1 MVMPLRLSALN
12 RKLVR
17 DLLAMKAQ
25 AFAIAMVVASGVSM
39 YVMYLSNF
47 ASLQGTR
54 AAYYSQQRFADVFAS
69 MKRAP
74 ERVGAE
80 IAALPGVTAIETRVV
95 ANVTLDLAQL
105 DEPASGRLV
114 SIPADRRPRVNDL
127 FLRRGRWIEAG
138 RRDEVLASEG
148 FVTAHGLNPGDRIP
162 AVINGRLRQLTIVGV
177 ALSPEYI
184 YSIRP
189 GELVPD
195 DKRFGIFWMDRQA
208 LGAAFDMEGGFN
220 DVVLKLA
227 PGTSAD
233 QVIARLDRILE
244 PYGGLGAIPRAL
256 QLSHWTVENELAQ
269 LESFGFMLPLVFLL
283 VAAFILNVALTRA
296 LALQRAQIAAL
307 KALGYANI
315 AIGWHYLKW
324 ALVIGA
330 LGVALGIAAGVWLG
344 HLIIGLYNKFFR
356 FPELHFRVPLSVVFG
371 AMAMTLIAAGA
382 GAFSAVRRAV
392 RVPPAEAMRPEPPAG
407 FRRSVLETPAISRR
421 LGAAG
426 RMVLRNVT
434 RHPLRASA
442 SIVGIG
448 FAVAIL
454 MVGFVFSDAID
465 RLIETQFWLAE
476 RQDVTVGFVEPRSSE
491 ARHALA
497 RLPGVVAVEPQRSVA
512 VRVRSGHRERYLSL
526 TGVPPAPRFKRI
538 VDRDGVTAADAAV
551 GRRAVENPRG
561 RPRCDARRHG
571 DASRCSKASVRCGRW
586 RWPAWSMT
594 RWGWR
599 CTWILTPSIASC
611 VKGTWRPERCCSS
624 TRRGRSSSR
633 RALKLLPVVAGAGFK
648 RAVLQSF
655 RETMSGNMNLSILI
669 NLIFASVIAF
679 GVVYNAARVS
689 LSERSRELASLR
701 VLGFTRGEIS
711 LILLGELALLTL
723 AALPVGALLGY
734 GLAAFI
740 VEYHP
745 ERGLSLSAV
754 RLASGHRVVVSRYH
768 RRGDRVG
775 AARQAAARY
784 PRSGGGAESEGV
796 SPANPQESPAP
807 GGRGD
812 RRGDPRRCALAE
824 RHGRRPGHGRA
835 RPDAGHHRRR
845 GRDARAGAVRRV
857 RARHGPS
864 RAHRAR
870 ARRSPSYAA
879 RPWWRV

>member
-1 MVMPLRLSALN
+1 MVIPLRMSALN
-12 RKLVR
+12 RKLWR
-17 DLLAMKAQ
+17 DLAAMKAQ
-25 AFAIAMVVASGVSM
+25 ALAIAMVVAAGVSM

-74 ERVGAE
+74 ERVAGD
-80 IAALPGVTAIETRVV
+80 IAGLPGVSAIETRVV
-95 ANVTLDLAQL
+95 ANVTLDLEQL
-105 DEPASGRLV
+105 DEPASARLV

-127 FLRRGRWIEAG
+127 FLRRGRWIEPG

-148 FVTAHGLNPGDRIP
+148 FVTAHGLNPGDHVP
-162 AVINGRLRQLTIVGV
+162 AVINGRLRNLTIVGV

-220 DVVLKLA
+220 DVVLTLA
-227 PGTSAD
+227 PGTPPD
-233 QVIARLDRILE
+233 ETIARLDRMLE

-307 KALGYANI
+307 KALGYTNV

-330 LGVALGIAAGVWLG
+330 LGIVIGIAGGAWLG
-344 HLIIGLYNKFFR
+344 HMIIGLYNQFFR
-356 FPELHFRVPLSVVFG
+356 FPELLFTVPLSVVLG
-371 AMAMTLIAAGA
+371 ATALTLMAAGA

-392 RVPPAEAMRPEPPAG
+392 RVPPAEAMRPEAPARY
-407 FRRSVLETPAISRR
+407 RRSILETSWTSRH

-434 RHPLRASA
+434 RHPLRAAA
-442 SIVGIG
+442 SVFGIG

-454 MVGFVFSDAID
+454 MIGFVFSDAID
-465 RLIETQFWLAE
+465 RLIETQFWVAE
-476 RQDVTVGFVEPRSSE
+476 RQDVTVGFVEPRSDD

-526 TGVPPAPRFKRI
+526 TGVPPNPRFKLI
-538 VDRDGVTAADAAV
+538 VDRDGKMIQMPASGVVMSQILADVLGVQPGDSVTLEVLEGVRPVRRVSVSALVDDTMGLAMYMELDALHRLMREGEVVSGALLLID
-551 GRRAVENPRG
+551 P
-561 RPRCDARRHG
+561 AREV
-571 DASRCSKASVRCGRW
+571 ALSQ
-586 RWPAWSMT
+586 
-594 RWGWR
+594 
-599 CTWILTPSIASC
+599 
-611 VKGTWRPERCCSS
+611 
-624 TRRGRSSSR
+624 
-633 RALKLLPVVAGAGFK
+633 ALKLLPVVAGAGFK

-655 RETMSGNMNLSILI
+655 RETMSANMNLSILI
-669 NLIFASVIAF
+669 NLIFAGVIAF

-689 LSERSRELASLR
+689 LSERSRELARLR
-701 VLGFTRGEIS
+701 VLGFTRAEIS

-723 AALPVGALLGY
+723 AALPVGAVLGY
-734 GLAAFI
+734 GLAAAI
-740 VEYHP
+740 VQTVQSEVYRFP
-745 ERGLSLSAV
+745 LYVSRQAV
-754 RLASGHRVVVSRYH
+754 AWSFLGIIGAAVVS
-768 RRGDRVG
+768 
-775 AARQAAARY
+775 
-784 PRSGGGAESEGV
+784 
-796 SPANPQESPAP
+796 
-807 GGRGD
+807 
-812 RRGDPRRCALAE
+812 ALLV
-824 RHGRRPGHGRA
+824 
-835 RPDAGHHRRR
+835 RRR
-845 GRDARAGAVRRV
+845 LDTLDLVAVLKV
-857 RARHGPS
+857 RE
-864 RAHRAR
+864 
-870 ARRSPSYAA
+870 
-879 RPWWRV
+879 